1 MRRESVHFSL
11 GSLTTSSIPTD
22 KSSREIVDSSSTISP
37 STTRPELTSEQQ
49 QQQHPERPAQ
59 TRASFSINSGE
70 NQAATSSSSSSA
82 QLLSSQHSLQS
93 PSSSSTSGQSI
104 EQSAAETQ
112 SIIGAQ
118 SVSGSGSVRDETESL
133 DTESSET
140 SEGSA
145 PREVGHNL
153 YILSHKLAKFNK
165 ELSVLLKS
173 KESEALSYY
182 AAHTAQIEVFIS
194 TNF

>member
-11 GSLTTSSIPTD
+11 GSLTTSSLPTD
-22 KSSREIVDSSSTISP
+22 KSTREIGDSSSAISS
-37 STTRPELTSEQQ
+37 STTRTELTVSE
-49 QQQHPERPAQ
+49 QQHPERPIQ

-70 NQAATSSSSSSA
+70 NQAATSSST
-82 QLLSSQHSLQS
+82 QLLSSQHPLQS
-93 PSSSSTSGQSI
+93 PTSASGQSI
-104 EQSAAETQ
+104 EQAALMAAAETQ
-112 SIIGAQ
+112 SIVGAQ
-118 SVSGSGSVRDETESL
+118 SASGSGSVRDETESL

-182 AAHTAQIEVFIS
+182 AAHTAQIEVFSFRLI
-194 TNF
+194 